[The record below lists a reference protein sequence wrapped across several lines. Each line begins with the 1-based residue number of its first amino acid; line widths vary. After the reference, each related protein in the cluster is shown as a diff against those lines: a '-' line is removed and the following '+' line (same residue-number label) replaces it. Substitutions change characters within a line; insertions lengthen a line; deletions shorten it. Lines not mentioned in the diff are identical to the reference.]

1 MYNWLIQSERRKTI
15 LVNFH
20 QPLTATQ
27 IARCTAITLDSCLH
41 LLWGLIV
48 YGVLYYVN
56 AATRYSRLYWLTD
69 LGKVSQ
75 RKLREKQAL
84 RPLAHSFPDIPW
96 DLYSSVCYS
105 HRSAVLRSLHGPMQA
120 AAVKRRAVFQNPQ
133 LRMSA
138 NNVRD
143 VMRYLLST
151 GIARR
156 VEVRKKAHPRYELT
170 DLGRTFQQLLVGTKT
185 R

>member
-1 MYNWLIQSERRKTI
+1 
-15 LVNFH
+15 
-20 QPLTATQ
+20 
-27 IARCTAITLDSCLH
+27 
-41 LLWGLIV
+41 
-48 YGVLYYVN
+48 
-56 AATRYSRLYWLTD
+56 
-69 LGKVSQ
+69 
-75 RKLREKQAL
+75 
-84 RPLAHSFPDIPW
+84 
-96 DLYSSVCYS
+96 
-105 HRSAVLRSLHGPMQA
+105 MQA